1 MAGMR
6 LGVYGWATVATIVV
20 LGLAGV
26 VVRRPIIEAL
36 EGGPSS
42 AVPGNTAPA
51 ARVRFEPVASGFTQP
66 VDLQFIPGSGRRA
79 VVLEKGGRARLLDLT
94 GTEVLADSA
103 RAGAGIVSAG
113 AAGSVGAGGAGVVSA
128 AAAGAGGA
136 GIVSAAA
143 AGAGGAGIVSA
154 AAAGAGGVGAG
165 GAGVAGAGAAGA
177 AGSLPGGLASPGA
190 DVFTVDVHTHS
201 ELGLLGLA
209 FHPSYQQNGLFYLD
223 LNPRDAGPLR
233 TRISEWQLPREALGR
248 EPAREKRVL
257 LEINQPFPNHDG
269 GQVAFGPDGYLYI
282 GMGDGGSRA
291 DPQGHGQ
298 NLGSLLGKML
308 RIDVDSS
315 PGYKVPADN
324 PFVSTPGAKP
334 EIWAYGLRNPWRF
347 SFDPKGRLIAA
358 DVGQDEFEEVSIVA
372 AGNNMGWAVREA
384 RHCFPPG
391 ATCQQQGMVDPIFEY
406 GRPEGASISGGH
418 VYLGERLPWLKGK
431 YVFADF
437 VSGLVWA
444 LDLPERADQP
454 AHAEIVASLP
464 SISGFGRAPDGEL
477 YALDFARGLVLW
489 LLPA

>member
-1 MAGMR
+1 
-6 LGVYGWATVATIVV
+6 
-20 LGLAGV
+20 
-26 VVRRPIIEAL
+26 
-36 EGGPSS
+36 
-42 AVPGNTAPA
+42 
-51 ARVRFEPVASGFTQP
+51 
-66 VDLQFIPGSGRRA
+66 
-79 VVLEKGGRARLLDLT
+79 
-94 GTEVLADSA
+94 
-103 RAGAGIVSAG
+103 
-113 AAGSVGAGGAGVVSA
+113 
-128 AAAGAGGA
+128 
-136 GIVSAAA
+136 
-143 AGAGGAGIVSA
+143 
-154 AAAGAGGVGAG
+154 
-165 GAGVAGAGAAGA
+165 
-177 AGSLPGGLASPGA
+177 LASPGA

-209 FHPSYQQNGLFYLD
+209 FHPRYQQNGLFYLD
-223 LNPRDAGPLR
+223 LNPRDGGPLR

-315 PGYKVPADN
+315 PSYKVPADN
-324 PFVSTPGAKP
+324 PFVSTEGARP

-358 DVGQDEFEEVSIVA
+358 DVGQDEFEEVDIVA

-391 ATCQQQGMVDPIFEY
+391 AACQQQGMVDPIFEY
-406 GRPEGASISGGH
+406 GRAEGASISGGH

-444 LDLPERADQP
+444 LDLPETADQP
-454 AHAEIVASLP
+454 ASAEVVARLP
-464 SISGFGRAPDGEL
+464 SISAFGRAPDGEL

>member
-6 LGVYGWATVATIVV
+6 LGVYGWATVAVIVV

-42 AVPGNTAPA
+42 AVPGDAAPA

-79 VVLEKGGRARLLDLT
+79 VVLEKGGRARLLDLS
-94 GTEVLADSA
+94 GTEGLADSA
-103 RAGAGIVSAG
+103 GAGAGSVSAG
-113 AAGSVGAGGAGVVSA
+113 AAGGTGGAAAGVGVVSA
-128 AAAGAGGA
+128 TAP
-136 GIVSAAA
+136 
-143 AGAGGAGIVSA
+143 
-154 AAAGAGGVGAG
+154 
-165 GAGVAGAGAAGA
+165 AGAAGA
-177 AGSLPGGLASPGA
+177 LGGAGANASGASGVSAGAAGTGAGESAGSLPGGLAAPGA

-209 FHPSYQQNGLFYLD
+209 FHPRYQQNGLFYLD

-315 PGYKVPADN
+315 PSYKVPADN

-358 DVGQDEFEEVSIVA
+358 DVGQDEFEEVDIVA

-391 ATCQQQGMVDPIFEY
+391 AACQQQGMVDPIFEY
-406 GRPEGASISGGH
+406 GRAEGASISGGH

-454 AHAEIVASLP
+454 ARAEVVARLP
-464 SISGFGRAPDGEL
+464 SISAFGRAPDGEL